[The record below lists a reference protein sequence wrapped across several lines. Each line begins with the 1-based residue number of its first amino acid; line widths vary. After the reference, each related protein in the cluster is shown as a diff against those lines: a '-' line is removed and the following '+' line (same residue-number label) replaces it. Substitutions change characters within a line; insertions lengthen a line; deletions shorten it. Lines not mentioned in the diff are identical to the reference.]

1 MVSLCTII
9 AIYTVGRLVGLRQV
23 YVMYLQ
29 QYEATLHHEKQ

>member
-1 MVSLCTII
+1 MHNHYNIHV
-9 AIYTVGRLVGLRQV
+9 VDRLRGLRQV